1 MELNSI
7 NRAELKSCG
16 IEIILAINYNSI
28 IQMYAKQI
36 YRHALLTCRSG
47 KLEHRQMGQ
56 RWGQRLGDLVLDKGK
71 TEVRSSNKSRCVESG
86 EAFLQGLFESDLPQ
100 IIEDNRFLRFYD
112 YCLKF
117 INEVDDNNETFVE
130 SIKFTAGEVFQ
141 EMVTRVNIKTGL
153 PLDIPEIRLMYD
165 MCRYVYNACANTSN
179 LALGPG

>member
-1 MELNSI
+1 
-7 NRAELKSCG
+7 
-16 IEIILAINYNSI
+16 
-28 IQMYAKQI
+28 
-36 YRHALLTCRSG
+36 
-47 KLEHRQMGQ
+47 MGQ

-71 TEVRSSNKSRCVESG
+71 TEVRSSSKSRCVESG
-86 EAFLQGLFESDLPQ
+86 EAFLQGLFESDLPH

-141 EMVTRVNIKTGL
+141 EMVTRVNSKTGL

-165 MCRYVYNACANTSN
+165 MCRYVYNACANT
-179 LALGPG
+179 